1 VRSRPTDSRL
11 QPPLSVSR
19 QGLYIIDLALPTRV
33 PRFLP
38 QGGLHSVADVQWSPH
53 SSKPHSIVSTSS
65 EKMLLWNLGLPSE
78 RGIER
83 EVVAHRRAVTDINW
97 AVFNDNV
104 RADRQ
109 ASTATAP
116 F

>member
-1 VRSRPTDSRL
+1 
-11 QPPLSVSR
+11 
-19 QGLYIIDLALPTRV
+19 
-33 PRFLP
+33 
-38 QGGLHSVADVQWSPH
+38 
-53 SSKPHSIVSTSS
+53 
-65 EKMLLWNLGLPSE
+65 MLLWNLGLPSE

-104 RADRQ
+104 RTERQ

>member
-1 VRSRPTDSRL
+1 
-11 QPPLSVSR
+11 
-19 QGLYIIDLALPTRV
+19 LPTRV